1 MKSSNRLHF
10 EVSERKILLRVMDV
24 LVCVLGLYVLS
35 SLFDFS
41 YFSITPDKWA
51 WTLVLV
57 FYLLLFA
64 TIFELY
70 QLPKTTEFNR
80 VFKNCVL
87 TSLLT
92 VLFYLF
98 TPFYTPSLPENR
110 IQILYF
116 FVGILGSLSL
126 WRWSYITFISSPRFY
141 KNTLIVG
148 DSFDIEQLERKLS
161 AADPYYVVCG
171 YIQTCNAPQKSELPQ
186 LKIEALD
193 EFLKQQLISEIIVY
207 TPSAQGLDTK
217 LHEALIG
224 LLKRGYNIK
233 KYAQVY
239 EELTQR
245 LPVKDVTRD
254 FYSYFPFSRSGQNK
268 LYLFFTRVFDVLA
281 SLLGL
286 FFLILILP
294 IVVLLNSI
302 ANRGPLF
309 YRQTRVGR
317 HGKCF
322 SIYKLRSMVQHAEQ
336 NGAQYAKKNDSR
348 ITPFG
353 KFLRRT
359 RLDEIPQ
366 FINVILGDMSII
378 GPRPER
384 PEFVAELKESI
395 PFYEVRHV
403 IKPGLT
409 GWAQVNAKY
418 AENETDSLEKLQ
430 YDLYYIK
437 HRGLYLDFRIFL
449 KTLSTI
455 IFFRGQ

>member
-35 SLFDFS
+35 SLFNFS
-41 YFSITPDKWA
+41 YFSITSDKWA

-70 QLPKTTEFNR
+70 QLPKTTDFNR

-161 AADPYYVVCG
+161 AADPHYVVCG
-171 YIQTCNAPQKSELPQ
+171 YIQTCNASQNSELPQ
-186 LKIEALD
+186 LKIDELD
-193 EFLKQQLISEIIVY
+193 EFLEQQLINEIIVY
-207 TPSAQGLDTK
+207 TPSAQGLDAE

-254 FYSYFPFSRSGQNK
+254 FYTYFPFSRSGQNK

-286 FFLILILP
+286 LFLILILP

-309 YRQTRVGR
+309 YRQIRVGR

-322 SIYKLRSMVQHAEQ
+322 SIYKLRSMVEHAEQ

-366 FINVILGDMSII
+366 FINVLLGDMSVI

>member
-35 SLFDFS
+35 SLFNFS
-41 YFSITPDKWA
+41 YFSITSDKWA

-70 QLPKTTEFNR
+70 QLPKTTDFNR

-161 AADPYYVVCG
+161 AADPHYVVCG
-171 YIQTCNAPQKSELPQ
+171 YIQTCNTFQNSELPQ

-193 EFLKQQLISEIIVY
+193 EFLKQHLINEIIVY
-207 TPSAQGLDTK
+207 TPSAQGLDAE

-322 SIYKLRSMVQHAEQ
+322 SIYKLRSMVEHAEQ

-366 FINVILGDMSII
+366 FINVLLGDMSVI